1 MTSQHSGI
9 AGSPHVSICTL
20 TKNRQ
25 QFLPLLRKRIE
36 AQNYPPEKI
45 EWLILDDSDEH
56 DDYTHPLSTSPITV
70 KYQRIRT
77 TMALG
82 AKRNLAHRLCSHEYI
97 VYMDDDDYY
106 FPTRVS
112 HSVATLQ
119 KSGKLIAGATTLLIY
134 FCADN
139 EIWASGPFGQN
150 HATAGTF
157 ALRKKLL
164 STNRYDPAAICNEEK
179 SFLKNY
185 TTSMAQLD
193 PMQTMICI
201 SHNRNT
207 FDKRRMKQNGETPR
221 MKKLDDQLTEQL
233 IGAAGLQEYQQ
244 LSYKQQ
250 NQ

>member
-1 MTSQHSGI
+1 MAPQHSDTTWP
-9 AGSPHVSICTL
+9 PHVSICTL

-36 AQNYPPEKI
+36 AQNYPLEKI

-56 DDYTHPLSTSPITV
+56 DHYTNPVSTSAITV
-70 KYQRIRT
+70 KYQRIRRSI
-77 TMALG
+77 ALG
-82 AKRNLAHRLCSHEYI
+82 AKRNLAHRLCSHDYI

-106 FPTRVS
+106 FPNRVS

-119 KSGKLIAGATTLLIY
+119 NSGRLIAGATTLLIY

-157 ALRKKLL
+157 ALRKELL
-164 STNRYDPAAICNEEK
+164 STNQYDPAAACNEEK
-179 SFLKNY
+179 SFLNNY
-185 TTSMAQLD
+185 TTAMAQLD

-221 MKKLDDQLTEQL
+221 MKKLDAELNEQL
-233 IGAAGLQEYQQ
+233 IRTAGLQEYQQ
-244 LSYKQQ
+244 LSLEQVQ
-250 NQ
+250 

>member
-1 MTSQHSGI
+1 MAPQHSDI
-9 AGSPHVSICTL
+9 ACPPHVSICTL
-20 TKNRQ
+20 TKNRP

-36 AQNYPPEKI
+36 AQSYPLEKI

-56 DDYTHPLSTSPITV
+56 DHYTKPVSTSTITI
-70 KYQRIRT
+70 KYQRIRRP
-77 TMALG
+77 MAPG
-82 AKRNLAHRLCSHEYI
+82 AKRNLAHRLCSHDYI

-106 FPTRVS
+106 FPNRVS

-119 KSGKLIAGATTLLIY
+119 NSGRLIAGATTLLIY

-157 ALRKKLL
+157 ALRKELL
-164 STNRYDPAAICNEEK
+164 STNQYDPAAACNEEK
-179 SFLKNY
+179 SFLNNY
-185 TTSMAQLD
+185 TTAMAQLD

-221 MKKLDDQLTEQL
+221 MKKLDNQLNEHL
-233 IGAAGLQEYQQ
+233 IRTAGLQEYQQ
-244 LSYKQQ
+244 LSFKQVQ
-250 NQ
+250 

>member
-1 MTSQHSGI
+1 MARQLPVI
-9 AGSPHVSICTL
+9 AGPPHVSICTL
-20 TKNRQ
+20 TRNRQ

-36 AQNYPPEKI
+36 AQNYPLESI
-45 EWLILDDSDEH
+45 EWLILDDSDEYE
-56 DDYTHPLSTSPITV
+56 DYAKPLSNSPITI
-70 KYQRIRT
+70 KYQRIRN
-77 TMALG
+77 TMTLG

-106 FPTRVS
+106 FPNRVS

-119 KSGKLIAGATTLLIY
+119 NSGRLIAGSTTLLIY
-134 FCADN
+134 FCTDN

-157 ALRKKLL
+157 ALRKELL
-164 STNRYDPAAICNEEK
+164 STNQYDPKAICNEEK
-179 SFLKNY
+179 SFLKSY
-185 TTSMAQLD
+185 TTAMAQLD

-221 MKKLDDQLTEQL
+221 MRKLDNQLTKQL
-233 IGAAGLQEYQQ
+233 IRAAGLQEYRQ
-244 LSYKQQ
+244 LSYMQQ

>member
-1 MTSQHSGI
+1 MAPQHSDI
-9 AGSPHVSICTL
+9 ASAPHVSICTL
-20 TKNRQ
+20 TKNRP

-36 AQNYPPEKI
+36 AQNYPLEKI

-56 DDYTHPLSTSPITV
+56 DHYTNPVSTSAITV
-70 KYQRIRT
+70 KYQRIRHSIT
-77 TMALG
+77 LG
-82 AKRNLAHRLCSHEYI
+82 AKRNLAHRLCSHDYI

-106 FPTRVS
+106 FPNRVS

-119 KSGKLIAGATTLLIY
+119 NSGRLIAGATTLLIY

-139 EIWASGPFGQN
+139 EIWESGPFGQN

-157 ALRKKLL
+157 ALRKELL
-164 STNRYDPAAICNEEK
+164 STNQYDPSAACNEEK
-179 SFLKNY
+179 SFLNNY
-185 TTSMAQLD
+185 TTAMAQLD

-221 MKKLDDQLTEQL
+221 MKKLDVELNEQL
-233 IGAAGLQEYQQ
+233 IRTAGLQEYQQ
-244 LSYKQQ
+244 LSLEQVQ
-250 NQ
+250 